1 MKRQRGSFNR
11 GDAQTRRLTEEAGMR
26 PTRPVHPT
34 ALIAAVAALAGA
46 PAVAQEPMTDGAK
59 AYLVDAFQRAKAWD
73 ISLAEAIPDS
83 AMTWAPGPDVRGFA
97 QQVIHAANNLFIA
110 EAVFGAEGPAFGD
123 EDTLVA
129 DKAALIAA
137 VGAGYDW
144 IIERLEAM
152 PTSAL
157 GEETEFFGRSMARAR
172 VFMFALEHAMWT
184 RGQLVPYL
192 HAHGVAVP
200 LQRLF

>member
-1 MKRQRGSFNR
+1 
-11 GDAQTRRLTEEAGMR
+11 MR
-26 PTRPVHPT
+26 PIRPIHPA
-34 ALIAAVAALAGA
+34 ALIAAVAALAAA

-83 AMTWAPGPDVRGFA
+83 AMTWAPQPDVRNFA

-110 EAVFGAEGPAFGD
+110 EAVFGTEGPAFGD
-123 EDTLVA
+123 EDALVA
-129 DKAALIAA
+129 DKAALVAA

-157 GEETEFFGRSMARAR
+157 GEETEFFGRSMSRAR